1 MDILLETERLR
12 LRRFTTADAEQLYH
26 LDNDPEVMRFING
39 GTPASREI
47 IEHEM
52 LPVFLRYAENLP
64 GYGFWAVIEKGSDT
78 FLGWLCFRPVAD
90 SLTEVSLG
98 YRLHQAAWGKGYA
111 TEGARA
117 LIRKGFSEW
126 AVQRVVATTYEH
138 NLASRRV
145 MEKLGMTLLRRFRMT
160 PEDLASGDTYHL
172 TSVELWDGD
181 DVEYALDRKTWQQ
194 QQELRNEL

>member
-98 YRLHQAAWGKGYA
+98 YRLHQAATTNDNPTASGSHKQQD
-111 TEGARA
+111 TPHP
-117 LIRKGFSEW
+117 
-126 AVQRVVATTYEH
+126 VADT
-138 NLASRRV
+138 SRRPTHNHHAV
-145 MEKLGMTLLRRFRMT
+145 RSI
-160 PEDLASGDTYHL
+160 PP
-172 TSVELWDGD
+172 
-181 DVEYALDRKTWQQ
+181 
-194 QQELRNEL
+194 